1 MKNIN
6 FSYNNIKFKSINE
19 KEKNQIDTSISKEPF
34 FQILKDKKK
43 LKHTLKVVKNYSNNK
58 NHFIIFGIGGS
69 NLGSK
74 ALIDIL
80 QKNNKKKITFFDNID
95 PIYFKNSINNYK
107 FKDTGFIIISK
118 SGKTLETLSQ
128 FACIIEIFKQ
138 KNKLKNFY
146 KNCLVITEDTSNPL
160 RKIATNN
167 NCLILNHEK
176 DIGGRYSV
184 FSNVGTVPALIAGI
198 DVIKFHEGASDIV
211 NKVANNK
218 DFQDHQNIANLLTIP
233 SFLNKIKINVI
244 MTYSDRLN
252 NFGKWY
258 LQLWAESIGKKGKGI
273 TSIHSIGATDQHSQI
288 QLYLDGPKDKFFN
301 FITTNHQKKGLKINK
316 EVMIDKVPYLAGK
329 YMGDLMAAE
338 QKATI
343 NTFIKN
349 KFMVREINLPEI
361 NEFTIGQLMALSIFE
376 TIIACK
382 NLGVNPFDQPAVE
395 EGKLLTKKY
404 LS

>member
-211 NKVANNK
+211 NKVTNNK

-382 NLGVNPFDQPAVE
+382 KLGVNPFDQPAVE

>member
-6 FSYNNIKFKSINE
+6 LNYHNIKFKNISE
-19 KEKNQIDTSISKEPF
+19 KEKNRIDLSISKEPF
-34 FQILKDKKK
+34 FQIIKDKKK
-43 LKHTLKVVKNYSNNK
+43 LKHTLNVVKKFSNNK
-58 NHFIIFGIGGS
+58 NHFVIFGIGGS

-74 ALIDIL
+74 SLVNIL
-80 QKNNKKKITFFDNID
+80 QKKSKKKINFFENID
-95 PIYFKNSINNYK
+95 PISFKTSISNFRFKN
-107 FKDTGFIIISK
+107 TGFIIISK

-128 FACIIEIFKQ
+128 FACAIEIFKK

-146 KNCLVITEDTSNPL
+146 KNCLIITENTPNPL
-160 RKIATNN
+160 RKIAISN
-167 NCLILNHEK
+167 NCLMLNHEK
-176 DIGGRYSV
+176 EIGGRYSV

-198 DVIKFHEGASDIV
+198 DVIKFHEGASDII
-211 NKVANNK
+211 NKVTK
-218 DFQDHQNIANLLTIP
+218 QKHFQDHQKMANLLLLP

-252 NFGKWY
+252 NFAKWY
-258 LQLWAESIGKKGKGI
+258 LQLWAESIGKNGKGI
-273 TSIHSIGATDQHSQI
+273 TSIHSIGTTDQHSQI

-343 NTFIKN
+343 NTFVKN
-349 KFMVREINLPEI
+349 KFMVREIHLPEI
-361 NEFTIGQLMALSIFE
+361 NEFTLGQLMTLSIFE
-376 TIIACK
+376 TVIACR

-395 EGKLLTKKY
+395 EGKLLTEKY

>member
-6 FSYNNIKFKSINE
+6 FSYNNIKFKSINK

-211 NKVANNK
+211 NKVTNNK

>member
-6 FSYNNIKFKSINE
+6 FSYNNIKFKSINK

-95 PIYFKNSINNYK
+95 PIYFKNYINNYK

-211 NKVANNK
+211 NKVTNNK